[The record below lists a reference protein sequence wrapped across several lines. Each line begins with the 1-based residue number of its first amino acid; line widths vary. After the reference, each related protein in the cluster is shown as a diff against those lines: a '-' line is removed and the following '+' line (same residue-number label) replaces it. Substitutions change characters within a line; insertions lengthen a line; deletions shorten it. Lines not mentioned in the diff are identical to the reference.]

1 MDWNNIDANNSYE
14 MSQASAR
21 KNYVEEIMREKP
33 IELPFIK
40 AKLTLWQRIKRMIR

>member
-1 MDWNNIDANNSYE
+1 MKLHPSFRHHLPP
-14 MSQASAR
+14 QASTR
-21 KNYVEEIMREKP
+21 KNYVEEIMRDEP